1 MFVRDLMTSDA
12 VTVTRDTSV
21 KEALALLEQH
31 RITAVPVV
39 DRAGRIQGVVSE
51 VDLIRDLVPPDQRAH
66 VWQSA
71 PEPNDRPQA
80 VADVMST
87 HPVTVEPTTDV
98 ATAIDLMTTLNIK
111 SVPVVGPDQ
120 RVLGMLSRSD
130 VVRVFAQSDDELE
143 CQVDAVLTEVGLGDW
158 LVAVTDGEVHL
169 TGPADSPYRQTA
181 RAVAESVPGVVDVQ
195 VRP

>member
-12 VTVTRDTSV
+12 VTVTRDTPV

-31 RITAVPVV
+31 SITAVPVV
-39 DRAGRIQGVVSE
+39 DGAGRIQGVVSE

-66 VWQSA
+66 VRASA
-71 PEPNDRPQA
+71 PDLHDRPQV

-98 ATAIDLMTTLNIK
+98 AAAIDLMTTLNIK
-111 SVPVVGPDQ
+111 SVPVVGPDE

-130 VVRVFAQSDDELE
+130 VVRVLAQSDDELE
-143 CQVDAVLTEVGLGDW
+143 RQVDAVLSEVGLGDW
-158 LVAVTDGEVHL
+158 LVDVTDGEVHL
-169 TGPADSPYRQTA
+169 SGPADSPYARTA

-195 VRP
+195 VRT